1 RDDGVPEHPV
11 VRTYF
16 LDHSDNLRAIAPLEV
31 PEAAGQGA
39 ADNAS
44 ADPRRE
50 AWIEICDSRHRFQA
64 RLRPAGRER
73 RRRRLLELFDARQQ
87 KPLAALLDFADL
99 FRDGA
104 PGGLALG
111 FETRQMLASIDLLY
125 RRLDGA
131 RDEADTR
138 EPVALTSIAGEALS
152 GIRELS

>member
-1 RDDGVPEHPV
+1 MANSGRFPDNPANRSICPAYQSTTRADFMAKQRDGGVPEHPV

-31 PEAAGQGA
+31 PEAVGQGA

-99 FRDGA
+99 FR
-104 PGGLALG
+104 
-111 FETRQMLASIDLLY
+111 
-125 RRLDGA
+125 
-131 RDEADTR
+131 
-138 EPVALTSIAGEALS
+138 
-152 GIRELS
+152 